1 MKTFSDSLS
10 VYQRQLQTSELAS
23 VYQKLIKFVM
33 RVKAQFE
40 KEHGDKYHCGNVA
53 PGYMDFSYF
62 PFYDDYLKSEKLR
75 FGIVLNH
82 KELRFELWLMGQN
95 AEIQQRY
102 WQKLKTA
109 PWNEDRSTMPQYSV
123 LASTLIENPD
133 FDQLPQL
140 SRQIALK
147 AANEAK
153 HIVDYLKRLN

>member
-1 MKTFSDSLS
+1 
-10 VYQRQLQTSELAS
+10 
-23 VYQKLIKFVM
+23 
-33 RVKAQFE
+33 
-40 KEHGDKYHCGNVA
+40 
-53 PGYMDFSYF
+53 MDFSYF
-62 PFYDDYLKSEKLR
+62 PFYDVFLKSENLR

-140 SRQIALK
+140 SRQIAIK
-147 AANEAK
+147 AANEAE